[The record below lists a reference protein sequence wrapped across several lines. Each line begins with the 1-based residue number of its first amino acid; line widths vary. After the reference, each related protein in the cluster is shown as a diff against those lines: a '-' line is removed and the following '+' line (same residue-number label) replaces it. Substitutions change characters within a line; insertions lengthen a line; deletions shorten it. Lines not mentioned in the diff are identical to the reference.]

1 MYWSTDCNICIF
13 ILFSVTFFPTKHF
26 WRKSADAE
34 ISRKFLI
41 AYIFLETNADFID
54 IFRDDIIP

>member
-1 MYWSTDCNICIF
+1 MYGSTDCNIFIL
-13 ILFSVTFFPTKHF
+13 ILFSVTFFPTKHI
-26 WRKSADAE
+26 WIKSADAE
-34 ISRKFLI
+34 IHRKFLI